1 MCFNRVSPIA
11 LAKGENMTSKGRI
24 VQLTTIMLLVILTGC
39 MTAEA
44 GNNRQSVVDEAYYS
58 YSGVHGSSLSSP
70 VTWNYLL
77 SNVGAYWH
85 TRDYWTVRYPV
96 AGTMTNANDPI
107 MRNYFISGNI
117 PAYGRYGGSLR
128 GGQCK
133 YFANLVLY
141 RAGVSNVD
149 PMPTYSN
156 IQANSKAANYAKAGD
171 VLFINGYHT
180 AIVTK
185 VTGSSSAGTVTSVEV
200 IDSNWWGGAGNE
212 MIGKHIISS
221 GLTSWR
227 VWKGVSYYNT

>member
-1 MCFNRVSPIA
+1 MA
-11 LAKGENMTSKGRI
+11 LAKGENMTSNGRI
-24 VQLTTIMLLVILTGC
+24 FKLTTIMLLVFLTGC

-58 YSGVHGSSLSSP
+58 YSGVHGSSASSP
-70 VTWNYLL
+70 LTWNYLL
-77 SNVGAYWH
+77 SDVGAYWH
-85 TRDYWTVRYPV
+85 TRDYWGQPGGRYYPV
-96 AGTMTNANDPI
+96 VPYMTNTPNSQ
-107 MRNYFISGNI
+107 MRDYFVSGNI

-149 PMPTYSN
+149 PMPTYSSM
-156 IQANSKAANYAKAGD
+156 QANSKSASYAKAGD
-171 VLFINGYHT
+171 VLFKPNVHT

-185 VTGSSSAGTVTSVEV
+185 VRVGSSSAGTVTSVEV
-200 IDSNWWGGAGNE
+200 IDSNAMGDE
-212 MIGKHIISS
+212 MIGKHIYSS
-221 GLTSWR
+221 GLSSWR